1 MIALLL
7 AAIALLATLAAL
19 RPFRWVA
26 MRFGILDRPGPRKA
40 HLRPIPYLG
49 GLAMLTGI
57 AVSILFIQPQLWPVL
72 VLLVFVA
79 AIGLVDD
86 IRYLPVWAK
95 LGGEGAIAVTAVALG
110 FSWHLTDSAAI
121 NAGVSVIWMIG
132 LTNSFN
138 LLDNTDGLAATTA
151 ASSLIALAV
160 IAAASSGLAAP
171 LAGAAVGFLY
181 INRPRAKMFMGDA
194 GSLMLGFGVAMCSI
208 TAANS
213 AHGLHSLVIL
223 TFPVAVAIFDT
234 SLVIVSRLMSGRP
247 IQLGGQDHFSHR
259 LRLLGWSQNQVLGA
273 VLIGSLLASLTTLL
287 ALRYPLAIAWL
298 AIPIGLAF
306 LAAWVG
312 LLRVDPYA
320 SSVHSRLEV
329 FRGG

>member
-1 MIALLL
+1 MTALLL
-7 AAIALLATLAAL
+7 AAVALLATLAAL
-19 RPFRWVA
+19 KPFRWAA

-40 HLRPIPYLG
+40 HLRPVPYLG
-49 GLAMLTGI
+49 GLAMLTGV
-57 AVSILFIQPQLWPVL
+57 AVSILLIQPQLWPLL

-95 LGGEGAIAVTAVALG
+95 LVGEGAIAATAVALG

-138 LLDNTDGLAATTA
+138 LLDNMDGLASTTA

-160 IAAASSGLAAP
+160 IAAAASGLAAP
-171 LAGAAVGFLY
+171 LAGAAIGFLY

-223 TFPVAVAIFDT
+223 TFPVAVGIFDT
-234 SLVIVSRLMSGRP
+234 TLVIVSRLTSGRP

-259 LRLLGWSQNQVLGA
+259 LRLLGWSQNQVLGT

-306 LAAWVG
+306 LAAWAG

-320 SSVHSRLEV
+320 SSVHSGLEV
-329 FRGG
+329 IRGG